1 MGNSPIIR
9 RASFEDVQ
17 FSREGKCLVISVLS
31 EQEQSVLIKGTAPAG
46 EEVRLVED
54 ALRHKREIVVY
65 GLHSSD
71 FRVVTKCEQ
80 LLKLG
85 GQPIAYIGGI
95 FEWLLL
101 QDIYGTEA
109 FPTTGFTLDH
119 LRFKPNNVLA
129 VKYLM

>member
-1 MGNSPIIR
+1 MGNAPMIR

-17 FSREGKCLVISVLS
+17 FAREGKCLVISVLNEH
-31 EQEQSVLIKGTAPAG
+31 EQAILIKGTVLPAD
-46 EEVRLVED
+46 EVRMVED
-54 ALRHKREIVVY
+54 ALFHKREIIVY

-71 FRVVTKCEQ
+71 LRVLPKCEQ
-80 LLKLG
+80 ILKLG
-85 GQPIAYIGGI
+85 GQPVAYVGGM

-101 QDIYGTEA
+101 QDIYGVDA
-109 FPTTGFTLDH
+109 FQTSGFTLDH